1 MKRFPIDSLVAGI
14 ILTVLLSFVLS
25 ADIALFAG
33 FIAVIALLIY
43 GDRRNVKREGIIV
56 IRRTQRGRNFIDHVA
71 KSHKWFWRKL
81 SVVGIVVAII
91 LMFVGSLVLITQ
103 AHAVIEGA
111 KDGGVKLLL
120 PGPVAAPVNAPG
132 VFVVPWWIWVIG
144 IAVVIVPHEFMHG
157 IMCRI
162 DGVRIKS
169 VGWLLLIIIPGA
181 FVEPDEAQLKKKS
194 RMTKLRVYAAG
205 SFANMIVAA
214 IVLVIALVVTLAI
227 FSSGVAVPYGVNF
240 AGTLNG
246 TPAYAA
252 NMTGS
257 IILLNGI
264 EIRNQT
270 SLSNALEKYK
280 AGDTVEV
287 VTADTY
293 FISGILPSGIVDK
306 IKLHQYNL
314 TLASHPE
321 KTGAFLGIAGVS
333 QSIVLNMN
341 MNAYATVSVLLLWI
355 FLFSFGIGLVNLLP
369 IKPLDGG
376 LILEELVGG
385 RKRVVKVISV
395 AMLLLLLFNLIG
407 PLFLV

>member
-1 MKRFPIDSLVAGI
+1 MKWSALSVVAGI
-14 ILTVLLSFVLS
+14 VIAILLSFLVS
-25 ADIALFAG
+25 SDIALFVG
-33 FIAVIALLIY
+33 FIVVIALLIY
-43 GDRRNVKREGIIV
+43 SDRKKVKREGIVI
-56 IRRTQRGRNFIDHVA
+56 IRRTQKGRNFINNVA
-71 KSHKWFWRKL
+71 KSHKRFWRAL
-81 SVVGIVVAII
+81 SVIGIVVAII
-91 LMFVGSLVLITQ
+91 LMIVGSLVLITQ
-103 AHAVIEGA
+103 AIAVIEGA
-111 KDGGVKLLL
+111 KGGGVKLLL
-120 PGPVAAPVNAPG
+120 PGPVSAPVNAPG

-144 IAVVIVPHEFMHG
+144 IAVVIIPHEFMHG
-157 IMCRI
+157 IMCRV
-162 DGVRIKS
+162 DGVKIKS

-181 FVEPDEAQLKKKS
+181 FVEPDEKQLKKKN

-214 IVLVIALVVTLAI
+214 IVFLIALGATFAV
-227 FSSGVAVPYGVNF
+227 FSSGTAVPYGVYF

-246 TPAYAA
+246 TPAYSA

-270 SLSNALEKYK
+270 SLSDALKKYN

-287 VTADTY
+287 ITADTY

-306 IKLHQYNL
+306 SRTHQYNIV
-314 TLASHPE
+314 LASHPD
-321 KTGAFLGIAGVS
+321 KAGGFLGVAGVS
-333 QSIVLNMN
+333 QSIILNMN
-341 MNAYATVSVLLLWI
+341 TNLYATFSVLLLSI

-385 RKRVVKVISV
+385 RKRLVKVISV
-395 AMLLLLLFNLIG
+395 AMLALLIFNLVG
-407 PLFLV
+407 PLFLI

>member
-1 MKRFPIDSLVAGI
+1 MKWSALSVVAGI
-14 ILTVLLSFVLS
+14 AIAILLSFLVS
-25 ADIALFAG
+25 SDIALFAG
-33 FIAVIALLIY
+33 FIVVMACLIY
-43 GDRRNVKREGIIV
+43 SDRKNVKREGIII
-56 IRRTQRGRNFIDHVA
+56 IRRTQKGRNFINNVA
-71 KSHKWFWRKL
+71 KSHIRFWRAL
-81 SVVGIVVAII
+81 SIIGIVAAVI
-91 LMFVGSLVLITQ
+91 LMIVGSLVLITQ
-103 AHAVIEGA
+103 AQAVIEGA

-120 PGPVAAPVNAPG
+120 PGPVSAPVNTPG

-144 IAVVIVPHEFMHG
+144 IAVVIIPHEFMHG

-162 DGVRIKS
+162 DNVKIKS
-169 VGWLLLIIIPGA
+169 VGWLLLIVIPGA
-181 FVEPDEAQLKKKS
+181 FVEPDEAQLKKMK
-194 RMTKLRVYAAG
+194 RITKLRVYAAG

-214 IVLVIALVVTLAI
+214 FVFVLAFVITLAI
-227 FSSGVAVPYGVNF
+227 FSTGAAVPYGVNF
-240 AGTLNG
+240 VGTLNN

-257 IILLNGI
+257 IILLNGV

-270 SLSNALEKYK
+270 SLSDVLEKYK
-280 AGDTVEV
+280 AGDTVQV

-306 IKLHQYNL
+306 SKLHQYNL
-314 TLASHPE
+314 TLVAHPE
-321 KTGAFLGIAGVS
+321 KTGAFLGIAGVG
-333 QSIVLNMN
+333 QSILLNMN
-341 MNAYATVSVLLLWI
+341 MDAYATISVLLLWI

-385 RKRVVKVISV
+385 RKRIVQVISV

-407 PLFLV
+407 PLFLI